1 MNKESPCLYF
11 TYFKVKPIKKKKA
24 GKYVWSP
31 QKNKSGG
38 ANAGYTTMT
47 QIREGDF
54 ILHNSNGKLVAISI
68 ARKDCRCAE
77 QPQELI
83 NAIRFNGII

>member
-1 MNKESPCLYF
+1 
-11 TYFKVKPIKKKKA
+11 
-24 GKYVWSP
+24 
-31 QKNKSGG
+31 
-38 ANAGYTTMT
+38 MT

>member
-1 MNKESPCLYF
+1 
-11 TYFKVKPIKKKKA
+11 
-24 GKYVWSP
+24 
-31 QKNKSGG
+31 
-38 ANAGYTTMT
+38 MT

-83 NAIRFNGII
+83 NANTSVQWDNLGYRVDTTEYFVFDNPVIFLEVHLHQREKANSNTCAI